1 MRLVCALH
9 YEVTRS
15 HIGVSVL
22 KTQEGTES
30 FYMEAEIRIIDVS
43 DSTRRV
49 RGHG

>member
-1 MRLVCALH
+1 MHFIMKLLEAI
-9 YEVTRS
+9 VT
-15 HIGVSVL
+15 SVL

-43 DSTRRV
+43 DSTRRM